1 MKRREFYQRNCLTCT
16 WHNDGIFSGPFAHK
30 SFRMIDASAND
41 LRDPTDRN
49 RKDSITSSVIIM
61 NDQYRQQQSKGTRS
75 RHSSIT
81 STSTMRSNR
90 FAPGSY
96 AIETSFCGAKPI
108 TQPSAYNLAQQ
119 DQELGNQ
126 TPQSRAN
133 RWVNFFLFFF
143 LTAFQIY
150 LLQKRRREKKI
161 FNLIISKDGWISPL
175 PSFHFILYPPTIQ
188 FVCVQGQTYQ
198 RQASQDLSFKIALAQ
213 DSKFF

>member
-1 MKRREFYQRNCLTCT
+1 
-16 WHNDGIFSGPFAHK
+16 
-30 SFRMIDASAND
+30 MIDASAND

-133 RWVNFFLFFF
+133 R
-143 LTAFQIY
+143 
-150 LLQKRRREKKI
+150 
-161 FNLIISKDGWISPL
+161 
-175 PSFHFILYPPTIQ
+175 
-188 FVCVQGQTYQ
+188 
-198 RQASQDLSFKIALAQ
+198 
-213 DSKFF
+213 